1 MKNIKK
7 NITIIAL
14 SFTLFM
20 GGTVPVVPNAIVAH
34 AKTTYVWI
42 APKHGMKYHYSKH
55 CRGLKRASYKKHVTL
70 RWAKKHGYTKCHF
83 E

>member
-7 NITIIAL
+7 SVAVVAL

-20 GGTVPVVPNAIVAH
+20 GGAAPIVPNITTAH

-42 APKHGMKYHYSKH
+42 APKHGKKYHFNKH
-55 CRGLKRASYKKHVTL
+55 CRGLKHASYKKHVSL
-70 RWAKKHGYTKCHF
+70 HWAKKHGYSRCHF